1 VIELK
6 QLILAVA
13 AVSLIWAGTALAD
26 AMGNVSGEV
35 TKMDGEMVTIKA
47 GDGSA
52 KTFHVDPKGT
62 KKEGDIK
69 VGAKVTADVTTDNHA
84 NWIKEVKGDHT
95 GMK

>member
-13 AVSLIWAGTALAD
+13 AVSLIWAGTAMAD

-47 GDGSA
+47 GDGSS

-62 KKEGDIK
+62 KKE
-69 VGAKVTADVTTDNHA
+69 TTDNHA